1 MRDQTVNGK
10 IQLKCIKELVAYIH
24 AITMAFVSAV
34 KGINLIVQM
43 KRRWWL
49 EWYGLMGEILIH
61 LLLLRMI
68 LIERGFIVP
77 EI

>member
-1 MRDQTVNGK
+1 MTV
-10 IQLKCIKELVAYIH
+10 
-24 AITMAFVSAV
+24 AFVRAV

-49 EWYGLMGEILIH
+49 KRCELMGKILIH
-61 LLLLRMI
+61 LLLLWMI
-68 LIERGFIVP
+68 RIERGFIVP